1 MVGYVGGRARK
12 RRRNFIFFL
21 IFLIFSLFIYYFYPY
36 LETEE
41 AKPSDKLIPSEDEMV
56 KPQINSTIEELNS
69 KGPRNIFYVLD
80 KDLLTIKFFPFP
92 PEGHYLPQTA
102 YRI

>member
-56 KPQINSTIEELNS
+56 KPQINSTIE
-69 KGPRNIFYVLD
+69 
-80 KDLLTIKFFPFP
+80 
-92 PEGHYLPQTA
+92 
-102 YRI
+102 